1 VVLSLPS
8 GEPASGPWRV
18 EPVQALVRVLFE
30 TTDPVQGR
38 PRIVAV
44 DGRGGS
50 GKSTLAAQLH
60 AAVPESVVVH
70 TDDVAWHHS
79 FFDWTDLLARDV
91 LEPLRRGE
99 AVRYRPPGW
108 QAKGRPGAIEVLA
121 GLELVL
127 VEGVGAGRRELA
139 HLLDAVVWVQ
149 SDAAEAER
157 RGIARDAAAGA
168 HGDSE
173 GATRF
178 WHEWMSQELPFVA
191 AQRPWERATV
201 IARAPPRRR
210 MTRHTSPWQHP
221 TRRTVSR
228 APDRHVAEGHLCRGH
243 QHCWTGDL

>member
-1 VVLSLPS
+1 MVLTLPP
-8 GEPASGPWRV
+8 GEPAAGPWRV
-18 EPVQALVRVLFE
+18 EPIDVLVRLLFE
-30 TTDPVQGR
+30 AAGPVQGR

-50 GKSTLAAQLH
+50 GKSTLAMQLH
-60 AAVPESVVVH
+60 AAVPGSAVVH

-79 FFDWTDLLARDV
+79 FFDWGELLARDV

-99 AVRYRPPGW
+99 AVQYRPPGW
-108 QAKGRPGAIEVLA
+108 QAKRRPGAIEVPA

-157 RGIARDAAAGA
+157 QGVARDAAAGT
-168 HGDSE
+168 HGDTD

-178 WHEWMSQELPFVA
+178 WHEWMAQEIPFVA
-191 AQRPWERATV
+191 AQRPWERANIVVRGTTT
-201 IARAPPRRR
+201 AAHDP
-210 MTRHTSPWQHP
+210 
-221 TRRTVSR
+221 
-228 APDRHVAEGHLCRGH
+228 AHVALASPPVK
-243 QHCWTGDL
+243 QASP